1 MSDYISLPRLDPIA
15 AEDRRRQLLA
25 EDSFDVT
32 FSESAVQEA
41 LTDPHAFPATGGR
54 RIKDIELSKFRAR
67 CIDLANSAM
76 DLPVAGFAQ
85 SADMQIGRLLF
96 SFGKD
101 SIGDMGHPLVWDFLT
116 LILLPD
122 IAVQRIVVGRKE
134 SELGRLSMSSRLTGG
149 DRRHVFQ
156 RLWRR
161 WSVFGAEM
169 VESRVL
175 TEDDYVATLER
186 RLTLE
191 QGVVAGRVAS
201 AILRSGL
208 VGSARR
214 EYTRT
219 LMRNLVALSGVVHIG
234 EDDPDHLDAVFVYLH
249 EQTVDM
255 L

>member
-1 MSDYISLPRLDPIA
+1 MSDYILMPRLDPII
-15 AEDRRRQLLA
+15 AEARRRRLLA
-25 EDSFDVT
+25 EGSLEVS
-32 FSESAVQEA
+32 FSESAMEEA
-41 LTDPHAFPATGGR
+41 LADPQAFPATGGR
-54 RIKDIELSKFRAR
+54 RVKDSELLEFRAK

-76 DLPVAGFAQ
+76 DFPQSGFGQ
-85 SADMQIGRLLF
+85 SVDLQIGRLLF
-96 SFGKD
+96 KSGKY
-101 SIGDMGHPLVWDFLT
+101 SVGDMGNPHVWDFLT

-122 IAVQRIVVGRKE
+122 IAVQRIAAGRKR
-134 SELGRLSMSSRLTGG
+134 SDLGGLSMSSRLTGG

-156 RLWRR
+156 RLWKR
-161 WSVFGAEM
+161 WKVFGAQA

-175 TEDDYVATLER
+175 TEDDYVAMLER

-191 QGVVAGRVAS
+191 QGGVAGRAAK
-201 AILRSGL
+201 AIVRSGL

-219 LMRNLVALSGVVHIG
+219 LMRNLVALSGVVYIG

-249 EQTVDM
+249 DQTVGM